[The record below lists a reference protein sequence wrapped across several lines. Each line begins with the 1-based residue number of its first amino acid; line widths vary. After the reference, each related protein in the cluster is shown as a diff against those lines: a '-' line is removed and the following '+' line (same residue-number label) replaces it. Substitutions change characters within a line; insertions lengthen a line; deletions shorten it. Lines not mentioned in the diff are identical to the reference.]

1 MTSLS
6 NLPLLDHFDSL
17 VSWLQHYPFAYTS
30 TLCIILMLGAWLAN
44 LMLKGILVRGISH
57 LLHLTVFNSSSQG
70 LPRRVISRLSNVVP
84 AWIITT
90 GIEFIPDLPKVV
102 VTILSNVCN
111 AVIVLSV
118 ALFLSGVL
126 DLANVLYQK
135 RPSAKYR
142 SLKGYVQVAKIVL
155 TLLTTILCVATL
167 VDKSPLI
174 LLSGLGAMA
183 AVLMLIFQGTL
194 LAFVASVQISSGGI
208 VKLGDWVEMQQ
219 VHANGEVIDIAL
231 HQIAVK
237 NFDFTT
243 SYIPT
248 QMFISGSFVNYRGMQ
263 ESNSRRVKKAFY
275 IDQNTVHFMSETEK
289 NKLSRFGLLK
299 DYLKNKEAE
308 LQLWNQNLSD
318 EGKELVNTRRIT
330 NLGSFRAYLE
340 LYLRNHPGIHQDR
353 PLMCRHLDPGPG
365 GLGVEIYAFTNTTVW
380 ADYENIQAD
389 IFDHI
394 LAIMPEFGL
403 SVHQQPTGRDL
414 TGIIAN

>member
-1 MTSLS
+1 MNSLS
-6 NLPLLDHFDSL
+6 NLSLLDHFDSF

-30 TLCIILMLGAWLAN
+30 ALCIALALGAWLAN
-44 LMLKGILVRGISH
+44 LMLKGILVRGVSH
-57 LLHLTVFNSSSQG
+57 LLHLTVFNSNSQG

-84 AWIITT
+84 AWIVTT
-90 GIEFIPDLPKVV
+90 GVEFIPGLPKVV

-111 AVIVLSV
+111 AAIVLSV

-155 TLLTTILCVATL
+155 TLLTTILCIATL

-208 VKLGDWVEMQQ
+208 VKLGDWVEMKQ

-275 IDQNTVHFMSETEK
+275 IDQNTVHFMSCLLYTSPSPRDAT
-289 NKLSRFGLLK
+289 LSR
-299 DYLKNKEAE
+299 
-308 LQLWNQNLSD
+308 
-318 EGKELVNTRRIT
+318 
-330 NLGSFRAYLE
+330 
-340 LYLRNHPGIHQDR
+340 
-353 PLMCRHLDPGPG
+353 
-365 GLGVEIYAFTNTTVW
+365 
-380 ADYENIQAD
+380 
-389 IFDHI
+389 
-394 LAIMPEFGL
+394 MP
-403 SVHQQPTGRDL
+403 SS
-414 TGIIAN
+414 A